1 MSALRLMS
9 ENDLDDVTVE
19 HIAAAANVST
29 RTFFNYF
36 PSKDDVLGGPSAE
49 EAADFVDRVVAQ
61 RKSLSALKA
70 LGAVIG
76 EDIVRMEQVAEDWT
90 LWMRAV
96 QRNPQLLPRLIG
108 QLGEAEHQ
116 YAVAVAARTGRS
128 PDALYPRLV
137 AGCALTVLRVAIGQA
152 LDSQRSISVREA
164 LSEALAIAASGLA
177 EPR

>member
-1 MSALRLMS
+1 MAALRLLA
-9 ENDLDDVTVE
+9 ENDVEDVTVE

-36 PSKDDVLGGPSAE
+36 PSKDDVLSGPSAE

-61 RKSLSALKA
+61 RKPLSPLKA

-76 EDIVRMEQVAEDWT
+76 EDLVRMEQVAEDWT
-90 LWMRAV
+90 LWMRVV
-96 QRNPQLLPRLIG
+96 QRNPQLLPQLIG
-108 QLGEAEHQ
+108 RLGEAEHQ

-137 AGCALTVLRVAIGQA
+137 AGCALTVLRVSIGQA
-152 LDSQRSISVREA
+152 IDSQGSTSVREA
-164 LSEALAIAASGLA
+164 FAEALALAAAGLA